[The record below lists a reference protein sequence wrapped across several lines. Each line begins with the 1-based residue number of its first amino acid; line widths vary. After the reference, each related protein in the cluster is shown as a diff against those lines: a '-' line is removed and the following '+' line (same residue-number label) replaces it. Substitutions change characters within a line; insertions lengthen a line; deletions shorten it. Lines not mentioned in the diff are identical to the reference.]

1 MHGISSSK
9 KDFLACLRARENTPR
24 RISSPLLNWKKTL
37 TCIPF
42 GSQLR
47 SEVERHSTNLKSGD
61 GNKKVDSKDIQILE
75 INQAIKA
82 SESHLQQPLV
92 KVHSLNLT

>member
-1 MHGISSSK
+1 MSQGSRKHPEADI
-9 KDFLACLRARENTPR
+9 LATSQLE
-24 RISSPLLNWKKTL
+24 KTL

>member
-1 MHGISSSK
+1 MHGISSSQK
-9 KDFLACLRARENTPR
+9 YFLACLRARENTPR
-24 RISSPLLNWKKTL
+24 RISSPLLNWKKL
-37 TCIPF
+37 SH

-47 SEVERHSTNLKSGD
+47 SELERHSTNLKSGD